1 MSARMRSQVDT
12 AVRANPSITVRFRF
26 FARYAELLG
35 LETTSIHLTAP
46 ATVADAVAV
55 LRARFPGGNVL
66 PERPL
71 VALNQEHVLGTR
83 PVQDGDE
90 LALLPPLAGG

>member
-1 MSARMRSQVDT
+1 MTSPLST
-12 AVRANPSITVRFRF
+12 APASKPGLRVRFRF

-35 LETTSIHLTAP
+35 ESNTTLELMRPS
-46 ATVADAVAV
+46 TVADAVHA
-55 LRARFPGGNVL
+55 LRSTHRSGSLL

-71 VALNQEHVLGTR
+71 VALNQQHVLADH
-83 PVQDGDE
+83 PVEDGDE